1 MPGLDDRPSHGIRR
15 PVIVNLAYMEVNR
28 GVPAMRRLVTVM
40 IALLGP
46 LPLSAAEPA
55 PDTAWIDRS
64 RDLTMQLG
72 GQLKGDLAG
81 AIDKGG
87 PIAAIDVCYSRA
99 REIALQLSQSSG
111 ARVGR
116 TALRV
121 RNPSNAPDGLERAVL
136 EQFAADLGSGPVDR
150 PLEAVFEIRRGD
162 TVEHRYMRAIPTDAL
177 CLTCHGKT
185 LAPELAAAIAASYPG
200 DQATGFELGQLR
212 GAFSVVW
219 PATPLPPAP

>member
-1 MPGLDDRPSHGIRR
+1 MKRI
-15 PVIVNLAYMEVNR
+15 A
-28 GVPAMRRLVTVM
+28 AALV
-40 IALLGP
+40 LL
-46 LPLSAAEPA
+46 LSPFTLTAGEPT
-55 PDTAWIDRS
+55 PDTAWVEQS
-64 RDLTMQLG
+64 RQLALQLG
-72 GQLKGDLAG
+72 GQLKGELTK
-81 AIDKGG
+81 AIAEGG
-87 PIAAIDVCYSRA
+87 PIAAINVCYLRA
-99 REIALQLSQSSG
+99 PEIAAQLSQASG

-121 RNPSNAPDGLERAVL
+121 RNPSNAPDELERTVL

-162 TVEHRYMRAIPTDAL
+162 AVERRYMRAIPTDAL

-185 LAPELAAAIAASYPG
+185 IAPELAAAIARDYPK

-219 PATPLPPAP
+219 PAPSLPPAP

>member
-1 MPGLDDRPSHGIRR
+1 MKRI
-15 PVIVNLAYMEVNR
+15 A
-28 GVPAMRRLVTVM
+28 AALV
-40 IALLGP
+40 LL
-46 LPLSAAEPA
+46 LSPFTLTAGEPT
-55 PDTAWIDRS
+55 PDTAWVEQS
-64 RDLTMQLG
+64 RQLALQLG
-72 GQLKGDLAG
+72 GQLKGELTK
-81 AIDKGG
+81 AIADGG
-87 PIAAIDVCYSRA
+87 PIAAINVCYLRA
-99 REIALQLSQSSG
+99 PEIAAQLSQASG

-121 RNPSNAPDGLERAVL
+121 RNPSNAPDELERTVL

-162 TVEHRYMRAIPTDAL
+162 AVERRYMRAIPTDAL

-185 LAPELAAAIAASYPG
+185 IAPELAAAIARDYPR

-219 PATPLPPAP
+219 PAPSLPPAP